1 MLAISTLGLSFIY
14 QELHGFQLAVGNGM
28 DGDGGTRLILHGPD
42 VADNGIAAKLFGVDQ
57 AAQRQI
63 GHDTGAVHAAQLG
76 NDLRH
81 ALAVAVQG
89 DDHIQFV
96 QPGQG
101 YQQGYQQSQGHQQ
114 NYQQSYNQDRNSQE
128 WLDNYYRYND
138 AFASGPTGKS
148 RGVTALLALFLGT
161 LGVQYFYLGKITAG
175 ILTILLSLVTC
186 GVWSV
191 IVLIQ
196 GIMMLV
202 MDNYTF
208 QQKFVLNNST
218 FPIF

>member
-1 MLAISTLGLSFIY
+1 MPTFLCIFVQIDYSPIRINQKMKKCPYCGEEI
-14 QELHGFQLAVGNGM
+14 QDEAVYCRFCNHYF
-28 DGDGGTRLILHGPD
+28 TAQGP
-42 VADNGIAAKLFGVDQ
+42 Q
-57 AAQRQI
+57 AEGQRY
-63 GHDTGAVHAAQLG
+63 G
-76 NDLRH
+76 
-81 ALAVAVQG
+81 
-89 DDHIQFV
+89 

-138 AFASGPTGKS
+138 ASASGPTGKS